1 MFFDRLR
8 KFHLFWN
15 FSKKNIQFYFIK
27 NSNQVTE
34 LCRKRSGKDEISTKV
49 VYSNDYINI
58 KTIVC

>member
-15 FSKKNIQFYFIK
+15 LKKKTYNFISLK
-27 NSNQVTE
+27 NSNQVTK
-34 LCRKRSGKDEISTKV
+34 LRRNRTDKDEISTKV
-49 VYSNDYINI
+49 VYSNDYIII